1 MSRTVRTART
11 ANVCVQTPGDEGP
24 RPDDPRVLLARIL
37 APFIAEE
44 LRRILSD
51 DWIDQTTS
59 PLGRRR
65 HCELARAEAFAA
77 SKEGR
82 RWRARRADVEAYITA
97 SRTRRTTDARAL
109 ALPTTPPLPGK
120 EIFTNDREATKNS
133 TPPMLCVR
141 ASLLCNVRKKETQ
154 RMKKIVGMR

>member
-109 ALPTTPPLPGK
+109 ALPTNDTGHGDGEDSAVRDVLDEVGLELTPQR
-120 EIFTNDREATKNS
+120 T
-133 TPPMLCVR
+133 
-141 ASLLCNVRKKETQ
+141 RK
-154 RMKKIVGMR
+154 RRR

>member
-11 ANVCVQTPGDEGP
+11 ANVCAQTPGDEGP

-51 DWIDQTTS
+51 DWLDQTTS

-65 HCELARAEAFAA
+65 HCELARAGAFPA

-82 RWRARRADVEAYITA
+82 RVRARRADVDAYITA
-97 SRTRRTTDARAL
+97 SRTRRTTHAVAL
-109 ALPTTPPLPGK
+109 ARPASDTAHGDGEDPAVRDVLGEVGLELTPRR
-120 EIFTNDREATKNS
+120 T
-133 TPPMLCVR
+133 
-141 ASLLCNVRKKETQ
+141 RKG
-154 RMKKIVGMR
+154 RR